1 MDSATGLD
9 PSALQNCLVEEVVDS
24 RVQQAP
30 EGETVP
36 ESERGRFRVLIMRL
50 GPESREKRGGQRDGR
65 SRKTL
70 RENEAI
76 WYERQVKMGLGRR
89 EQTEGDRK
97 HPMGLQRKRNRDS
110 PWSCGWR
117 LHTTAFC
124 SEYLNQMVFQNSPCP
139 VSLVILYELLGL
151 L

>member
-36 ESERGRFRVLIMRL
+36 ESERGRLRVLIMRL
-50 GPESREKRGGQRDGR
+50 GPESREKGGGQRDGR

-76 WYERQVKMGLGRR
+76 WYER
-89 EQTEGDRK
+89 
-97 HPMGLQRKRNRDS
+97 
-110 PWSCGWR
+110 
-117 LHTTAFC
+117 
-124 SEYLNQMVFQNSPCP
+124 
-139 VSLVILYELLGL
+139 
-151 L
+151 